1 VIAVDTSVL
10 VRYLTDDP
18 PDMARRAR
26 SLLDAGERLGLPI
39 VVLLDT
45 AHVLRTQYDV
55 PRRDILDVLL
65 AFVSRVDIETLGLAK
80 DAVIEALARAR
91 TLPGIPLAD
100 ALVVATARAAGA
112 EALVSFDR
120 GIGGHGLRVI
130 EP

>member
-18 PDMARRAR
+18 PEMARRAR
-26 SLLDAGERLGLPI
+26 TLLDADERHGIPI
-39 VVLLDT
+39 VVLLET

-55 PRRDILDVLL
+55 PRPDILDVLL
-65 AFVSRVDIETLGLAK
+65 AFVPRVDVETLGLAK

-112 EALVSFDR
+112 EAFVSFDR
-120 GIGGHGLRVI
+120 GIGRHGLRVI

>member
-39 VVLLDT
+39 VVLLET

>member
-1 VIAVDTSVL
+1 MIAVDTSVL

-18 PDMARRAR
+18 PEMARRAR
-26 SLLDAGERLGLPI
+26 TLLDADERHGIPI
-39 VVLLDT
+39 VVLLET

-55 PRRDILDVLL
+55 PRPDILDVLL
-65 AFVSRVDIETLGLAK
+65 AFVPRVDVETLGLAK

-112 EALVSFDR
+112 EALLSFDR
-120 GIGGHGLRVI
+120 GIAGHGLRVI

>member
-1 VIAVDTSVL
+1 MIAVDTSVL

-18 PDMARRAR
+18 PEMARRAR
-26 SLLDAGERLGLPI
+26 SVLDSDERLGIPV
-39 VVLLDT
+39 VVLLEA

-55 PRRDILDVLL
+55 PRPDILEVLL
-65 AFVSRVDIETLGLAK
+65 VFVTRADVETPGLAD

-100 ALVVATARAAGA
+100 VLVVATARAAGA
-112 EALVSFDR
+112 EALLSFDR
-120 GIGGHGLRVI
+120 GIGRHGVRVI

>member
-1 VIAVDTSVL
+1 MIAVDTSVL

-18 PDMARRAR
+18 PEMARRAR
-26 SLLDAGERLGLPI
+26 SVLDSDERLGIPV
-39 VVLLDT
+39 VVLLEA

-55 PRRDILDVLL
+55 PRPDILEVLL
-65 AFVSRVDIETLGLAK
+65 VFVTRADVETLGLAD

-100 ALVVATARAAGA
+100 VLVVATARAAGA
-112 EALVSFDR
+112 EALLSFDR
-120 GIGGHGLRVI
+120 GIGRHGVRVI

>member
-18 PDMARRAR
+18 PEMARRAR
-26 SLLDAGERLGLPI
+26 TLLDADERHGIPI
-39 VVLLDT
+39 VVLLET

-55 PRRDILDVLL
+55 PRPDILDVLL
-65 AFVSRVDIETLGLAK
+65 AFVPRVDVETLGLAK

-112 EALVSFDR
+112 EALLSFDR
-120 GIGGHGLRVI
+120 GIAGHGLRVI